1 MIENDETLKNMINYS
16 VMEKPLDFQN
26 TFNVAITD
34 RINNSINN
42 KKIEIAQSLFRSE
55 EPEEYSE
62 EEISDE
68 SSQEEAQEDTEEEQ
82 QNGEES

>member
-42 KKIEIAQSLFRSE
+42 KKIEIAQSLFRSPVE
-55 EPEEYSE
+55 
-62 EEISDE
+62 D
-68 SSQEEAQEDTEEEQ
+68 EDTHIGETEED
-82 QNGEES
+82 GEES

>member
-1 MIENDETLKNMINYS
+1 MIENDETLKNMINHS

-26 TFNVAITD
+26 TFNAAITD
-34 RINNSINN
+34 RINSSINN
-42 KKIEIAQSLFRSE
+42 KKIEIAQSLFRPE

>member
-1 MIENDETLKNMINYS
+1 MIENDETLKNMINHS

-42 KKIEIAQSLFRSE
+42 KKIEIAQSLFRSPVE
-55 EPEEYSE
+55 
-62 EEISDE
+62 DE
-68 SSQEEAQEDTEEEQ
+68 DMHIGETEED
-82 QNGEES
+82 GEES